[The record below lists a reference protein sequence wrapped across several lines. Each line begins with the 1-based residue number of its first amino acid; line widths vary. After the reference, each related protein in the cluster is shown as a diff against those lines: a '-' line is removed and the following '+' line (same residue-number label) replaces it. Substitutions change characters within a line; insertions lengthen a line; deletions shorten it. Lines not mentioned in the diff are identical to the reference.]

1 MTEASSNAEA
11 AQAQWAREQFQKANR
26 FLAEKGIIPN
36 KVMVAESR
44 YFAPY
49 VAVWKIAATRPNKAV
64 YWVISGD
71 LPTDLVS
78 ADAAKDAREVLRHF
92 SLAWH
97 LKAENLIQNGLRD
110 DTQKQYAGLLIS
122 RAESLFAMYQD
133 EKIWQ
138 QA

>member
-1 MTEASSNAEA
+1 MTEASSNAEVA
-11 AQAQWAREQFQKANR
+11 ESQWAREQFQKANR

-36 KVMVAESR
+36 KVLVAESR

-49 VAVWKIAATRPNKAV
+49 VAVWKIATTRPSKTV

-71 LPTDLVS
+71 LPTDLVA
-78 ADAAKDAREVLRHF
+78 ADVAKDAREVLRHF
-92 SLAWH
+92 SLAWQ

-110 DTQKQYAGLLIS
+110 NTQKQYAGLLIS

-133 EKIWQ
+133 EKVWQ
-138 QA
+138 KA

>member
-49 VAVWKIAATRPNKAV
+49 VAVWKIAATRPSKAV

-92 SLAWH
+92 SLAWQ

-110 DTQKQYAGLLIS
+110 NTQKQYAGLLIS
-122 RAESLFAMYQD
+122 RAESLFGMYQD